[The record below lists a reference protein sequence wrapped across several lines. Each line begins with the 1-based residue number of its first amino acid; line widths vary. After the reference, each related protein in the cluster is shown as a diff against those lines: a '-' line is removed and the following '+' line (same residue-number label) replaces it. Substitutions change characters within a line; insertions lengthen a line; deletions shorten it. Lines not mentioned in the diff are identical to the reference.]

1 MPMILDLTGKVA
13 VVTGSSRG
21 IGRAIAKALAEA
33 GADVV
38 VTSRNVDS
46 LRDVEAELAA
56 TGREVLPTRLDVRE
70 LDSIRAMADACLDRF
85 GRVDILVNNAGMNI
99 RTPAADL
106 TWEQWD
112 QVLNTNLKGVFF
124 CSQALA
130 PGMIERGW
138 GRIINIGS
146 ATCVNAYPHITAYCA
161 SRGGVLQ
168 MTKSLAAE
176 WGPLGLTC
184 NVLAPGWCR
193 TEQTRVLWENPEWV
207 ETISGRIPVGR
218 IAEPEEMGSAAVF
231 LASENSAYVNGEL
244 FMVDGG
250 FTIGAVRSS
259 NIEK

>member
-1 MPMILDLTGKVA
+1 MPMILDLTEKVA

-21 IGRAIAKALAEA
+21 IGRAIAIALADA

-38 VTSRNVDS
+38 ITSRKVDS
-46 LRDVEAELAA
+46 LKDVETEIAA
-56 TGREVLPTRLDVRE
+56 TGRKVLATQLDVRRR
-70 LDSIRAMADACLDRF
+70 DSIRAMADACLDRF

-99 RTPAADL
+99 RTPAVDL

-112 QVLNTNLKGVFF
+112 QVLDTNLKGVFF
-124 CSQALA
+124 CAQALA
-130 PGMIERGW
+130 PRMIERGW
-138 GRIINIGS
+138 GRIVNIGS

-176 WGPLGLTC
+176 WGPLGVTC

-207 ETISGRIPVGR
+207 QTINQRIPVGR

-250 FTIGAVRSS
+250 FTIGAVQSS
-259 NIEK
+259 NIKK